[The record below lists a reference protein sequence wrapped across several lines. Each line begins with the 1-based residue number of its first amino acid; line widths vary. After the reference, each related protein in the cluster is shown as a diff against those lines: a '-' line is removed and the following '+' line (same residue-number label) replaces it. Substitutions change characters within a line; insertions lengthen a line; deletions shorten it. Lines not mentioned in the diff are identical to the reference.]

1 MYKLQSLLHLQR
13 LQRLFDQPFSLDGLG
28 ATLWY
33 VYMHGIFG
41 DADDAPEAGESWQI
55 LACGRSDLWIGHGAH
70 CGMSLVARFKLWIC
84 EDSASLT
91 ARLLLVLCVIVML
104 VVSRPTWI

>member
-1 MYKLQSLLHLQR
+1 MTGHDVCMCELQTAHL
-13 LQRLFDQPFSLDGLG
+13 RLFDQPFSLDGLG

-55 LACGRSDLWIGHGAH
+55 LAAADR
-70 CGMSLVARFKLWIC
+70 
-84 EDSASLT
+84 
-91 ARLLLVLCVIVML
+91 
-104 VVSRPTWI
+104 